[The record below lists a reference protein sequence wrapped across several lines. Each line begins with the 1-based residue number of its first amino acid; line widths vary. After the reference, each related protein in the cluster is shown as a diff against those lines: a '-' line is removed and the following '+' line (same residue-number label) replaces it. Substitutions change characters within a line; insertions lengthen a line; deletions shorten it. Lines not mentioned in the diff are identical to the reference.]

1 MCLSRIAS
9 GVFLTTPQYFNDL
22 RSDKARRLTKSY
34 SSFHSSNFLHCVQLL
49 PEVCQ
54 GLEPWKATE
63 DVLPRRSSYRQPL
76 FDEHQL

>member
-9 GVFLTTPQYFNDL
+9 GSPPNNSQYFNDL

-34 SSFHSSNFLHCVQLL
+34 SSFNSSNFLHCVQLL

-54 GLEPWKATE
+54 DLEPRKATE
-63 DVLPRRSSYRQPL
+63 DVLRRRSSCGQPL